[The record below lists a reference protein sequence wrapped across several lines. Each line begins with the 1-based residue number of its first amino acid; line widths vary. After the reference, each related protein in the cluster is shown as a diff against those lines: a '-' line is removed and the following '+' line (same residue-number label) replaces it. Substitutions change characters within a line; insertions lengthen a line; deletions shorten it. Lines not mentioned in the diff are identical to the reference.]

1 MFPMAAITNYYKL
14 SGLKLHKTS
23 DIVAEVRSLKWV
35 YWVKKSR
42 CCLGLDFFV
51 FRDILTSLNLGIC

>member
-42 CCLGLDFFV
+42 CWQGRVLLEILGEDDL
-51 FRDILTSLNLGIC
+51 L